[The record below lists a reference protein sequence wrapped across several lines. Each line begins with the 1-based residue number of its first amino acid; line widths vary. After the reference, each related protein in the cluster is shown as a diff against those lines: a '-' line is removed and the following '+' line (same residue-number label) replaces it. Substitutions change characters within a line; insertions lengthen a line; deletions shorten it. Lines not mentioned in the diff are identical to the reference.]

1 VLFCFLLGLA
11 YYILR
16 FYIWPMIGLLRFRVI
31 LALTLTTNHNYRHFT
46 PARWITS
53 RTHGPCAFIITT
65 FSRSHVNEEVSCMPI
80 NIYIFLGGC
89 CCRDSTT
96 IWRTMIG
103 IIAAEVLA
111 FGLQLQV
118 TAAHDAFA
126 SPTEVWGNGLQ
137 TYKPP
142 IGPSNLI

>member
-1 VLFCFLLGLA
+1 MTVKCKTFASHQVECDTRASIIKRCEWWLLILFEAELG
-11 YYILR
+11 
-16 FYIWPMIGLLRFRVI
+16 
-31 LALTLTTNHNYRHFT
+31 
-46 PARWITS
+46 ITG

-65 FSRSHVNEEVSCMPI
+65 FSCSHVNEEVSCMPI
-80 NIYIFLGGC
+80 NICIFLGGC

-96 IWRTMIG
+96 IWRTMIR

-118 TAAHDAFA
+118 TAADDAFA
-126 SPTEVWGNGLQ
+126 SPTEGWGNGLQ